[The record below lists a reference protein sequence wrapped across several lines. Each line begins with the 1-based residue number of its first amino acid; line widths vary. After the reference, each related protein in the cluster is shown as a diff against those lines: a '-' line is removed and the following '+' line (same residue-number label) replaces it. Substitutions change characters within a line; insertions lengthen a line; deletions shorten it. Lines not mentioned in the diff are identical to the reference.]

1 MSKINKRRTALALML
16 AGGFFVGTQ
25 LHAQSNNE
33 TLVPVGEAIAK
44 VEVKETVPFLGVT
57 THYASNGV
65 KIGKITANSSAE
77 ASGLQAGDIITSINN
92 QSIHGHH
99 DLRRI
104 VRAQKVG
111 DEIVVAYTRDGN
123 ANTIVVKLGGQE
135 LDNNEHTYTYS
146 YNYKHSYTS
155 EKDACEELEKLTGTP
170 ILGVYIDVNRND
182 LDNAYVNRV
191 IENTGASRIN
201 MTPADEIFKIDG
213 NRIQNYN
220 DLAAYIKTK
229 EVGDKVDIVYLRD
242 DKRKRA
248 TATLGSIGE
257 TQPYQVI
264 KYEKQCPD
272 KDLVVDI
279 DEPVYSLEEIV
290 AEEPTTPAED
300 ASPIVE
306 GSNNQSDLAS
316 SSAMLETFP
325 NPTTDLVNI
334 TFEGEAN
341 VPVTIRIVT
350 LEGKEVYRNELEDFS
365 GSYLDQVNL
374 KEYAS
379 GVYFVNIE
387 QGETKL
393 SKQVI
398 KE

>member
-1 MSKINKRRTALALML
+1 MSKINKRSTALALML
-16 AGGFFVGTQ
+16 AGGFFMGTQ
-25 LHAQSNNE
+25 LNAQSNTE
-33 TLVPVGEAIAK
+33 TLVPLEEAK
-44 VEVKETVPFLGVT
+44 VEVKETVPFLGVS

-65 KIGKITANSSAE
+65 KISKITANSSAE
-77 ASGLQAGDIITSINN
+77 ASGLQAGDIITAVNN

-111 DEIVVAYTRDGN
+111 DEIVVAYTRDNN
-123 ANTIVVKLGGQE
+123 ANTIVVKLGGKE
-135 LDNNEHTYTYS
+135 LNNNERTYTYS
-146 YNYKHSYTS
+146 YNYEHNYTS
-155 EKDACEELEKLTGTP
+155 EKDACEELEKLTNTP
-170 ILGVYIDVNRND
+170 ILGVYIDMNKHN
-182 LDNAYVNRV
+182 LDKALVSRV
-191 IENTGASRIN
+191 IDNTGAARIN
-201 MTPADEIFKIDG
+201 MTSADQIFKIDG
-213 NRIQNYN
+213 NRIQNYD
-220 DLAAYIKTK
+220 DLAAFVKTK
-229 EVGDKVDIVYLRD
+229 EVGDKIDIIYFREN
-242 DKRKRA
+242 KRKRA

-272 KDLVVDI
+272 EEVATPA
-279 DEPVYSLEEIV
+279 DEPVSKIENVVID
-290 AEEPTTPAED
+290 EPTTPAED

-306 GSNNQSDLAS
+306 GSNNEASDLAMAA
-316 SSAMLETFP
+316 AMLETFP

-334 TFEGEAN
+334 AFDGEVN
-341 VPVTIRIVT
+341 IPVTIRIVT
-350 LEGKEVYRNELEDFS
+350 LDGKEIYRNELEDFS
-365 GSYLDQVNL
+365 GSYLDQVDL